1 MGNRILEYWYGT
13 NLYRWVI
20 KWSQKT
26 TLPGF
31 ARLSLYTVVGFI
43 WKEIKRDDIT
53 TRANSVAFSF
63 MLSLFPTIIF
73 LFTLV
78 PLLPISNLDN
88 IINGYLNDFLP
99 NNATNFL
106 NEIITDLT
114 KKKRGGLLSVGFI
127 MAVYFASNG
136 MMALMR
142 GFEKT
147 YDDTFKKRSGV
158 EKRVIAIRMTFL
170 LAILVIGS
178 ALFIILSNLIFGTL
192 FKWLALNTFSRV
204 FFNVLKWVVVV
215 SLFYAVI
222 TTIYRYAIPTKR
234 RLPYVTPGAA
244 LATFFSICSSIG
256 FSYFVNNFGTYNK
269 VYGSIG
275 ALIVVMIWIQI
286 NSFIL
291 LLGFELNAS
300 IAVNREIRRQKILE
314 EKQKP

>member
-1 MGNRILEYWYGT
+1 MSNRILEYWHGT

-78 PLLPISNLDN
+78 PLLPISNLDD

-106 NEIITDLT
+106 KEIITDLT

-147 YDDTFKKRSGV
+147 YDDTFKKRTGV

-192 FKWLALNTFSRV
+192 FKWSRLEV
-204 FFNVLKWVVVV
+204 GGSGIAVLCGYHHHI
-215 SLFYAVI
+215 SLCHPHEA
-222 TTIYRYAIPTKR
+222 K
-234 RLPYVTPGAA
+234 AA
-244 LATFFSICSSIG
+244 LRHTRSG
-256 FSYFVNNFGTYNK
+256 FGYLF
-269 VYGSIG
+269 
-275 ALIVVMIWIQI
+275 LDL
-286 NSFIL
+286 FIDRFL
-291 LLGFELNAS
+291 LFC
-300 IAVNREIRRQKILE
+300 Q
-314 EKQKP
+314 